1 MTFRIARKEFT
12 DMLRDGRFRVLG
24 GLVLTIAALALV
36 AGWRHYTEVER
47 QHVQAQQATRRQ
59 WLSQGPRNPHSAA
72 HYGVYAF
79 KPRTRLSLVDTGVD
93 PYVGVAAWLE
103 AHKQNEFKYRPAQD
117 RTTVERFGELTAAQ
131 ALLVLMPLFIVL
143 VTFSAFTAEREQG
156 TLRSLLSIGVSAR
169 ELAAGKA
176 LGVSAALAVVLV
188 PAAVLAVAGLA
199 LTAGEG
205 SALADLP
212 RAALLGACYLG
223 YFAVF
228 LALSLGVSSRVSSS
242 RVALIVLLSFWVVNS
257 LVAAR
262 AVADIA
268 AALHP
273 APSAIEFQ
281 RSMQADLNNQAEVQ
295 QRLAARRQ
303 ALLAEYKATSMDAV
317 PINFRGISLEEGER
331 HGNEV
336 FDRHYGQL
344 YDTYAAQDQTA
355 SLFGLVAPLLPMRA
369 LSMAFAGTDVAHH
382 RAFANAA
389 EDYRRHIQETLN
401 HDIAV
406 NSRDGAVYEAGAELW
421 AQVPEFRYEAP
432 AAVAVAAAHGRDFLV
447 LGGWL
452 ALGLAF
458 LASASRQLR
467 VD

>member
-24 GLVLTIAALALV
+24 GLVLAIAALALV

-169 ELAAGKA
+169 ALAVGKA
-176 LGVSAALAVVLV
+176 LGVAAALAVVLV

-212 RAALLGACYLG
+212 RAVLLGTCYLL

-228 LALSLGVSSRVSSS
+228 LAVSLGVSARARSS
-242 RVALIVLLSFWVVNS
+242 RVALVILLSFWVINS

-262 AVADIA
+262 AVADLA

-281 RSMQADLNNQAEVQ
+281 RAMQADLNDQADLQ
-295 QRLAARRQ
+295 QRLSARRQ

-336 FDRHYGQL
+336 FDRHYGRL
-344 YDTYAAQDQTA
+344 YDTYAAQDDTA
-355 SLFGLVAPLLPMRA
+355 SRFGLFAPLLPMRA

-389 EDYRRHIQETLN
+389 EAYRRRIQETLN

-406 NSRDGAVYEAGAELW
+406 NSRDGVVYEAGVELW

-432 AAVAVAAAHGRDFLV
+432 TAMAVALAHRFDVLM

-452 ALGLAF
+452 ALGVAL
-458 LASASRQLR
+458 LASASRRLQ